1 MFSGKSE
8 SGLAAGCEVVDMEG
22 EDRRTNHKESPDSVV
37 GEDGAGD
44 NKHCEAYETV
54 ELVGV
59 VC

>member
-1 MFSGKSE
+1 MVKPGQILFR
-8 SGLAAGCEVVDMEG
+8 EG